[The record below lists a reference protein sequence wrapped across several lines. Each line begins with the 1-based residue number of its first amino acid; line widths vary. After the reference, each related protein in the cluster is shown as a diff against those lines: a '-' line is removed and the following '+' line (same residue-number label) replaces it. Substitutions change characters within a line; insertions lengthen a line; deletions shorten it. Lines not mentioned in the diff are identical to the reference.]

1 MSLTRPTGPVIA
13 FGRYRLSQN
22 PPRLTV
28 DGVTVEI
35 SGRALELLFALVEA
49 EGRPVPLAE
58 LGQRAWPRVNVEAN
72 TVQAQVSALRRALG
86 NDRDLVTTV
95 PGYGYRFAGRAQTL
109 DAEAAVSGTDGPAV
123 AGTNPSALALL
134 EPPPLRMPVRLT
146 TFIGRHAEL
155 SELLGLMSTARVVTL
170 TGTPGLGKTR
180 LAHEAA
186 RRLAAYV
193 PDGVFIITLPPHV
206 PADNL
211 IDTWALA
218 MRIAPKQGMP
228 AFEHV
233 LAAIG
238 ARRMLLIVDCS
249 EPLREPTAHL
259 LDRLI
264 SATPGLRVI
273 VTGTAPLFMGSEH
286 VVALG
291 PLRTPEH
298 VKVSVGEARE
308 FDALRLLFAR
318 LALLLHAHEQRT
330 VRQRTAADQQ
340 PLSDFDTGRLAPNTL
355 AMAALIARRLD
366 GVPLALELAASAI
379 ERRMRARLP
388 LDAALFA
395 FARDLDDLMVRS
407 VGAPNLPLS
416 RLAPV
421 AATLQLYTAEFSE
434 VTRALFRRLSVFNG
448 EFTRCSAVRMLVE
461 CSPAQDSGDVHAV
474 NAERGIEASLDDL
487 LDAGLV
493 EQVEGDGQSTLRLP
507 RAVQLFARDAL
518 AQAGESE
525 LAAAAHAQSLA
536 PRLAAGRSRNDRT
549 PNEVLD
555 RADIE
560 DLRAALDWSLRNDR
574 FEGAIA
580 LLESSTAL
588 WRALSLTH
596 EYLRTIRAALA
607 HVEAGTPR
615 RIRDEMRLRVALAHA
630 LAMTQVPLDEV
641 TNAWQEAYELA
652 NACAD
657 NAYRQH
663 ALIGLIVCS
672 ARAGELERA
681 IDLQASYDR
690 IAQANWKT
698 AQRAGET

>member
-1 MSLTRPTGPVIA
+1 MSLTRPTVLVIA

-28 DGVTVEI
+28 DGVAVEI

-58 LGQRAWPRVNVEAN
+58 LGQRAWPSVNVEAN

-86 NDRDLVTTV
+86 NDRDLIATV

-109 DAEAAVSGTDGPAV
+109 DADAAAPGPDGSAV
-123 AGTNPSALALL
+123 ASTSPAAPASL

-186 RRLAAYV
+186 RRLAAHV
-193 PDGVFIITLPPHV
+193 PDGVFTITLPPHV
-206 PADNL
+206 PADSL
-211 IDTWALA
+211 IDTWAIA
-218 MRIAPKQGMP
+218 MRIAPKPGMP
-228 AFEHV
+228 VFERV

-238 ARRMLLIVDCS
+238 TRRLLLIVDCS

-259 LDRLI
+259 LDRLV

-273 VTGTAPLFMGSEH
+273 VTGTAPLFMASEH
-286 VVALG
+286 VMALG
-291 PLRTPEH
+291 PLRTPDH
-298 VKVSVGEARE
+298 VKVSAVEARE

-318 LALLLHAHEQRT
+318 LALLLHTHEQRP
-330 VRQRTAADQQ
+330 VRQRTAADLQ
-340 PLSDFDTGRLAPNTL
+340 PLSDLDTGHLAPNTL
-355 AMAALIARRLD
+355 AKAALIARRLD

-379 ERRMRARLP
+379 ERRMRTQLT

-407 VGAPNLPLS
+407 AGTPNLPLS

-421 AATLQLYTAEFSE
+421 AAALQLYSAEFPE
-434 VTRALFRRLSVFNG
+434 VTRTIFRRLGVFNG
-448 EFTRCSAVRMLVE
+448 EFTRCSAVRLLAE
-461 CSPAQDSGDVHAV
+461 CSPSQDGSDANAVH
-474 NAERGIEASLDDL
+474 AERGIEVSLDDL
-487 LDAGLV
+487 LDAGLI
-493 EQVEGDGQSTLRLP
+493 EQVEGDAQTTLRLP

-518 AQAGESE
+518 AQAGESD

-536 PRLAAGRSRNDRT
+536 PRLAAGRTRHDRQ
-549 PNEVLD
+549 PGEVLD

-580 LLESSTAL
+580 LIESSTAL
-588 WRALSLTH
+588 WRTLSLTH
-596 EYLRTIRAALA
+596 EYLHTIRAALA
-607 HVEAGTPR
+607 RVEAGTPR

-630 LAMTQVPLDEV
+630 LALTQVPLEEV

-657 NAYRQH
+657 NIYRQH